1 MSTPYQPLAPPES
14 AALRAFREDPNG
26 GRCAVQNCV
35 DGSPEPVVPC
45 YVLPKEFEAHHELM
59 TAFEYN
65 FGYQHMSLNLD
76 TRKNIFFVSATLRD
90 LFVQGKWALLPEQS
104 VLERYYGKVFPAPHA
119 RKFFPKFK
127 EKVFKYTLLPL
138 VAEAQFPITSIRR
151 YSTPSSDDSRSSY
164 TTYTKFPFED
174 FPTITSHVHPN
185 FAVYSLGYHLRGMY
199 GDSHRDYLGLVEKYP
214 VLDRVLTCAR
224 AWTYFSPSAKSEVD
238 FGHRSRRSLRE
249 ELEQGIE
256 PEVDLGG
263 SAGDVEDQAVLS
275 DADSDATETQTEPC
289 RVYQPPK
296 RLTDNNDGG
305 EDRYWDVARISE
317 WAQRRRSG
325 RGESNDG

>member
-14 AALRAFREDPNG
+14 AALRALREDPNG

-76 TRKNIFFVSATLRD
+76 TRKNIFFRYAHKVSATLRD

-104 VLERYYGKVFPAPHA
+104 VLERYYGESVQVHA
-119 RKFFPKFK
+119 
-127 EKVFKYTLLPL
+127 VAL
-138 VAEAQFPITSIRR
+138 VAEDQFPIASIRR
-151 YSTPSSDDSRSSY
+151 YLTPSSDDSRSCSSY
-164 TTYTKFPFED
+164 TTYTKFPFDD

-185 FAVYSLGYHLRGMY
+185 FAVYSLGYTSGVYTGTRTAIIWVWW
-199 GDSHRDYLGLVEKYP
+199 RNI
-214 VLDRVLTCAR
+214 R
-224 AWTYFSPSAKSEVD
+224 AKGEVD
-238 FGHRSRRSLRE
+238 FGYRSRRSL
-249 ELEQGIE
+249 
-256 PEVDLGG
+256 P
-263 SAGDVEDQAVLS
+263 GDVEDQAVLS

-317 WAQRRRSG
+317 SAQRRRSG